1 MRAVNHHRH
10 HGIASGYLLAA
21 LIAAAGCGGS
31 GAFALS
37 SEDNNPERLKE
48 AFALVKAPKP
58 GVPKNATGRAMAF
71 LATGANKKANKPK
84 QLVAYDL
91 VGKSELWRVAA
102 DVNSKV
108 VVGSKFVA
116 YRDGES
122 HLVGLDVVTGK
133 RLWKKSIGKGFLG
146 AAADADRVFYVVI
159 SRSGSK
165 PVWWLVALSGA
176 SGSELWRADAPGQLG
191 VPAARGGLVFSPFL
205 KQWLAVLDASTGEQ
219 LTRIRGIDEE
229 ISFVRTTSDNVFFGS
244 KVGVFLLDDRAASGK
259 RAQST
264 YGTANLPKE
273 FVRGHYHWDAF
284 DVVQAGYSAYDR
296 NRVLWRGAA
305 EGDKLAFADNQ
316 VVAQSYRFFFAF
328 DVTTGALRWAYS
340 HPRVDVVGSTYLA
353 GRIALVSTMGEFS
366 ALESAT
372 GKLVYSAK
380 LGKGERIL
388 GVTFDADGWMPTESS
403 AAEQTTVAALAA
415 IARDRD
421 ARFNTVKRFAIV
433 ALAQLP
439 GGEVTRD
446 LLALI
451 RNERTPPKIYEKA
464 AEVLVA
470 RREPA
475 GMPHLVAGLEVH
487 HDFITGTKPRA
498 IGVVARAI
506 AAMGDLELDG
516 AMRGAAVDALL
527 AHLRQPKTL
536 ASDLVEIIKALGA
549 IGGGAELPPLRNFLL
564 AYRADPAF
572 STRLGPVSAAIDVL
586 LTRGGAGERE
596 LVGFVVTDKRSQER
610 VAEYAAKALL
620 QTARTQDAAEKVE
633 K

>member
-1 MRAVNHHRH
+1 MRAVNQHRH
-10 HGIASGYLLAA
+10 LGIAGGYLLAV

-31 GAFALS
+31 GTFALS
-37 SEDNNPERLKE
+37 SEDNNPQRLQE
-48 AFALVKAPKP
+48 AFALVKAPKA
-58 GVPKNATGRAMAF
+58 GTPKNATGKAMVF

-91 VGKSELWRVAA
+91 VGKSESWRVLA

-108 VVGSKFVA
+108 AVGNKFVA
-116 YRDGES
+116 FRAGER
-122 HLVGLDVVTGK
+122 HLIGLDVATGK
-133 RLWKKSIGKGFLG
+133 QLWKKDIGKGFLG
-146 AAADADRVFYVVI
+146 AAADSDRVFYVVI

-165 PVWWLVALSGA
+165 PVWSLVALSGT
-176 SGSELWRADAPGQLG
+176 SGTELWRADAPGQLG

-205 KQWLAVLDASTGEQ
+205 KQWMAVLDAATGEQ
-219 LTRIRGIDEE
+219 ITRIRGIDEE
-229 ISFVRTTSDNVFFGS
+229 ISFVRATADNVFFGS
-244 KVGVFLLDDRAASGK
+244 KVGVFLLDERAASGR

-296 NRVLWRGAA
+296 NRVLWRAAA
-305 EGDKLAFADNQ
+305 EGDKLAFADSQ

-328 DVTTGALRWAYS
+328 DVVSGALRWAYS
-340 HPRVDVVGSTYLA
+340 HPRVDVVGSTYLN
-353 GRIALVSTMGEFS
+353 GRIAFVSTMGEFS

-380 LGKGERIL
+380 LGAGERIL
-388 GVTFDADGWMPTESS
+388 GATFDADGWMPAESN
-403 AAEQTTVAALAA
+403 ADAQTTVAALAA

-439 GGEVTRD
+439 GGDVTRD

-451 RNERTPPKIYEKA
+451 RNERTPPNIYEKA

-475 GMPHLVAGLEVH
+475 GMPHLLAGLEVH
-487 HDFITGTKPRA
+487 YDFITGTKPRA
-498 IGVVARAI
+498 VGVVARAI

-516 AMRGAAVDALL
+516 AMRGSAVDALMG
-527 AHLRQPKTL
+527 HLLQPKTS

-549 IGGGAELPPLRNFLL
+549 IGGGAELPPLRSFLL

-572 STRLGPVSAAIDVL
+572 STQLGPVSAAIDVL
-586 LTRGGAGERE
+586 LASGGAGERE
-596 LVGFVVTDKRSQER
+596 LVGFVVDDKRSQKR

-620 QTARTQDAAEKVE
+620 QTARSQDGAESAEK
-633 K
+633 